1 MPAIKKVTYQDLG
14 NPGHD
19 SIRYILDDL
28 GLDRSGHPANQLRA
42 APDEMLTVVEARFY
56 PDGHAP
62 APASL
67 DLSLDRVALI
77 LEHAGSYLG
86 YGFHASL
93 TITPDTPTMTD
104 ALETARRLNEMEA
117 TVPVALIGGGAWCT
131 NPEVGTLTYAWF
143 HPNGGLL
150 RQLAM
155 LMYGIQFTQRG
166 TSPRRRR
173 RDSAVVANTS
183 TENPI
188 QLS

>member
-28 GLDRSGHPANQLRA
+28 GLDRSGHPANHLRA
-42 APDEMLTVVEARFY
+42 APDE
-56 PDGHAP
+56 
-62 APASL
+62 
-67 DLSLDRVALI
+67 I